1 MYIDIDIYNSNV
13 PPKYSKDSMKTW
25 CWYFD
30 RILICF
36 CLWDLIFVTS
46 GSVVEV
52 GGPLMFWRSNMDF
65 QNYSGQSFRFI
76 LEKWWK
82 HKNCCTFHA
91 IDCCMGQPLW
101 LNKAFL
107 QTWANHILMGQIPA
121 LPSSGCFSGFRS
133 PVKEESSAVLR
144 MGIEDP
150 NALLWALLYE
160 GNMSNLQKLTPDLV
174 DFRAL
179 HPKTGVTVIV
189 FVIERALEQVYHRPS
204 GSYEY
209 PVQIITW
216 LLRMGADATQKV
228 SSRWIYRREVA
239 ISSAGHSAVS
249 YLVEIQS
256 ALEEL
261 GSRHRGTYT
270 KDFVKAALATIA
282 ASVPAEAMHQKVSI
296 NQSLMARWE
305 GIFNDTSTHNV
316 TLETADNQVT
326 AHDWMLREASPVLK
340 VMLESSMQLGS
351 GVSSKTWPNRLL
363 RSNET
368 NE

>member
-1 MYIDIDIYNSNV
+1 
-13 PPKYSKDSMKTW
+13 
-25 CWYFD
+25 
-30 RILICF
+30 
-36 CLWDLIFVTS
+36 
-46 GSVVEV
+46 
-52 GGPLMFWRSNMDF
+52 
-65 QNYSGQSFRFI
+65 
-76 LEKWWK
+76 
-82 HKNCCTFHA
+82 
-91 IDCCMGQPLW
+91 MGQPLW
-101 LNKAFL
+101 LKAVL

-121 LPSSGCFSGFRS
+121 HLSSGCFFGFRS
-133 PVKEESSAVLR
+133 PVKEERSAVLR
-144 MGIEDP
+144 TGIEDP
-150 NALLWALLYE
+150 YALLWALLYE
-160 GNMSNLQKLTPDLV
+160 GNMSNLEKLTPDLV

-189 FVIERALEQVYHRPS
+189 FVIERTLQQVYHRPS

-209 PVQIITW
+209 PVRIINW

-228 SSRWIYRREVA
+228 SSRWRYRSILIEREVA

-256 ALEEL
+256 GLEEL
-261 GSRHRGTYT
+261 GSRCRCTYT

-282 ASVPAEAMHQKVSI
+282 ASVPAEEVHQKVSI

-316 TLETADNQVT
+316 TLETADNPVT

-351 GVSSKTWPNRLL
+351 VFDWC
-363 RSNET
+363 
-368 NE
+368 